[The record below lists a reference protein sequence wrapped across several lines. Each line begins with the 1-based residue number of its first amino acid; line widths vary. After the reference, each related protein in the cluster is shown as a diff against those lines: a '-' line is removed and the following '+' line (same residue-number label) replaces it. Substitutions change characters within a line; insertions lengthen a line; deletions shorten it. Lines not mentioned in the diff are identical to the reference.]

1 MIYHYLYQNKLLK
14 NKKVFSFEKL
24 HNIKP
29 KRIEFSLSIFEKIF
43 SNIKKLFFGIIY
55 YLIEILGSYKFF
67 YYTYKKK
74 NSQIN
79 KNCIFL
85 GNGPSL
91 NKLKVKDLKLF
102 KKKGH
107 KIFAVNH
114 WTENVKYSSVIPDY
128 IILTDVRFFLKKKN
142 KNKIL
147 YKRDKKLIDYIHKNK
162 SITLV
167 SPPKIVKI
175 LNNKFQNNILTYSD
189 TEFDFLYSSTN
200 IFLPRGYSSISI
212 AKGIAVAKW
221 LNFKK
226 IFIIGIDNTYF
237 RYLFSDKSNRI
248 LYLDIHSYKDNIIVD
263 YTNRYKSMF
272 DYMMDHVKVF
282 KAYEVFENKK
292 NIYNLD
298 EHSLTNFFTKKNFLN
313 S

>member
-14 NKKVFSFEKL
+14 DKKLFSFEKL
-24 HNIKP
+24 HNIEP
-29 KRIEFSLSIFEKIF
+29 KKIEFSLSILEKIF
-43 SNIKKLFFGIIY
+43 SNIKKLSLGMIY
-55 YLIEILGSYKFF
+55 YSIEIIGSYKFF
-67 YYTYKKK
+67 YDTYKKK
-74 NSQIN
+74 NSQTN
-79 KNCIFL
+79 TNCIFL

-91 NKLKVKDLKLF
+91 NKLKIKDLKLF

-114 WTENVKYSSVIPDY
+114 WTENLKYKSIIPDY
-128 IILTDVRFFLKKKN
+128 IILTDVRFFLKN
-142 KNKIL
+142 TKNKIL
-147 YKRDKKLIDYIHKNK
+147 NKRDKKLIDFIHKNK
-162 SITLV
+162 NITLI
-167 SPPKIVKI
+167 SPPKIIKI
-175 LNNKFQNNILTYSD
+175 LKNKFKNNIITYSD
-189 TEFDFLYSSTN
+189 TEFDFLYSSNN
-200 IFLPRGYSSISI
+200 IFLPRGYSSISL

-237 RYLFSDKSNRI
+237 RYLFSDKLNRI

-263 YTNRYKSMF
+263 YTSRYKSMF

-282 KAYEVFENKK
+282 KAYEIFENQK

-298 EHSLTNFFTKKNFLN
+298 EYSLTNFFTKKKFLN